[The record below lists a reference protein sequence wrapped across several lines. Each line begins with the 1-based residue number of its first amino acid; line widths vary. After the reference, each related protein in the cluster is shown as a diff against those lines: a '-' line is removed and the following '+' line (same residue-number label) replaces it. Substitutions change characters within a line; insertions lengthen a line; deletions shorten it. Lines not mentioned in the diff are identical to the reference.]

1 LLEPMLPHGTA
12 NVDPKLIK
20 SEEDII
26 SYCLFPEVSLE
37 YFKWRELPRDDRPP
51 SPADLERKQPEQAP
65 SPPPKP
71 FLPSQD
77 YQEIHALLKKLRDLQ
92 FTEFTIRRDD
102 ISLSF
107 KSAAAASSAAIAPE
121 VSVATVPLQAPSPV
135 LAAPQSGTAAEKAP
149 GVSINAPLNGVFY
162 ASPGMGLPPFVK
174 QGDMVSGGQTVCLV
188 EAMKLF
194 NQITAPAKCRI
205 LEILVQH
212 GQPVKKDQP
221 LISIEKL

>member
-1 LLEPMLPHGTA
+1 MLPQGAA

-26 SYCLFPEVSLE
+26 SYCLFPEVSVE
-37 YFKWRELPRDDRPP
+37 YFKWRDLPRDDRPP
-51 SPADLERKQPEQAP
+51 SPADLERKQPEQVP
-65 SPPPKP
+65 PPPPKP
-71 FLPSQD
+71 FLSSQD
-77 YQEIHALLKKLRDLQ
+77 YQEIHSLLKTVRELQ

-102 ISLSF
+102 INLSL
-107 KSAAAASSAAIAPE
+107 KSAADASPSATAPE
-121 VSVATVPLQAPSPV
+121 VNVTTVPLRAPSPASAV
-135 LAAPQSGTAAEKAP
+135 SPSGAAADKAP
-149 GVSINAPLNGVFY
+149 GMSINAPLNGVFY
-162 ASPGMGLPPFVK
+162 SSPGVGQPPFVK
-174 QGDMVSGGQTVCLV
+174 QGDTVDQGQTLCIV

-194 NQITAPAKCRI
+194 NQITAPSKCRI